1 VIGWTIWCSTPDR
14 TKRFVS
20 LSNFKLAL
28 LLNGYSEAAGGNT
41 DHSPLPSAEVKKD
54 LSDSHSLYI
63 PSWHAQGQFYSSPF
77 IVVLQF
83 HVKFGLHLA
92 NMN

>member
-1 VIGWTIWCSTPDR
+1 VEPGQHAQYSDEVIDWTIWGSIPDR

-20 LSNFKLAL
+20 LPNWLWDYLAL
-28 LLNGYSEAAGGNT
+28 LFNGYSEAAGGNT

-63 PSWHAQGQFYSSPF
+63 P
-77 IVVLQF
+77 
-83 HVKFGLHLA
+83 
-92 NMN
+92 

>member
-1 VIGWTIWCSTPDR
+1 MEPGQHTRYSDKVIDWTIWGSIPDR

-20 LSNFKLAL
+20 LQTGSGTTLPS
-28 LLNGYSEAAGGNT
+28 YSMGSVAAGGNS

-63 PSWHAQGQFYSSPF
+63 A
-77 IVVLQF
+77 
-83 HVKFGLHLA
+83 
-92 NMN
+92 